1 MSDAYYILSSLTKGL
16 WARCKKCGNH
26 AISYQEGL
34 NIPWRPSKAFIKEV
48 GKDEA
53 FRIALELQ
61 HDTGKLQ
68 SPVDISILGLKI
80 TKSLYLKK

>member
-48 GKDEA
+48 GKDEV
-53 FRIALELQ
+53 FRIAL
-61 HDTGKLQ
+61 KLQ
-68 SPVDISILGLKI
+68 YDKGEL
-80 TKSLYLKK
+80 